1 MRYLPLRDKRNIL
14 KKEILEIKDL
24 DILMETLE
32 CIRQLF
38 LVIIK

>member
-32 CIRQLF
+32 CIRQHF